1 MPPLS
6 AYTPFESL
14 LFFQCLASL
23 ATRPASFADISDTL
37 RKNRFVKE
45 NVAFDTDRLSP
56 EALEELYTTL
66 LQEGSVDGAEGT
78 ATTTTN
84 GGSNVQDAGNLKKR
98 KITNNNTAQSHTVVV
113 PALVSQ
119 LYARYK
125 DRVTKEIRDE
135 ELKYREIREEI
146 DRLQKE
152 ELEKPAEPAAQT
164 VVTTDVLPDSAKV
177 LPVPSTSDQMDID
190 AKDVAQEEKTSA
202 ISPKVNAQG
211 VTEIQRPQEAAP
223 IISHQTPRPNVPLV
237 SPSKPQEKGP
247 PSKPEAVKQQQGH
260 PPAPAPPA
268 IAPARA
274 IQPQPQTPIPG
285 ERPVSK
291 ATPIAANEQPLAPQP
306 AQISPAPPK
315 IEVKV
320 PPPNQLNRPTSHT
333 PSRTGP
339 SPSRN
344 QSTLPPGSTIV
355 FQAQQAPTLP
365 ATPPVQRHV
374 PQVGDNVVRQGV
386 PVPTGTPIAPH
397 IPPGQQPFQQWTPNP
412 PQPHPATSAR
422 TPGILP
428 AAQRPILPQQAHHG
442 QPAFANAVPASVQGP
457 LPGTPVVPGATQ
469 VPFAPMS
476 APQTPLPGT
485 PSFRP
490 GMKSRPSRASIDT
503 AGSLTPWK
511 RTPSLSI
518 SIPDTPG
525 SPPRPQPGDVSPIS
539 DRALSPV
546 DLPEP
551 AVKEDVLQ
559 RKPSQSEPEKPRR
572 GRKRSIP
579 PSSLEKAEPKSDRA
593 TPARRG
599 RRGDSIA
606 STRGR
611 ARSAASREDEESLD
625 SAAAQKKIKD
635 EAPATP
641 AGISEDTEAEIRAGT
656 RRKSTVTAGPSED
669 GQAKGR
675 PKRKR
680 GASEVLDVESTQP
693 TPVRPSS
700 SQFIY
705 CTRNFPRTGA
715 PLMNDV
721 SAHKHASIFGKPL
734 TEREAPG
741 YKDLIY
747 RPQDL
752 KTIRSALNQGN
763 RAVAAATESFSTPVD
778 GESPNPAAA
787 STPSKNAA
795 WLPKTAELIPPKAIV
810 NSSQLE
816 KELIRMFANAVMFNP
831 APEHERGFGPS
842 FPLGAANESRSSSQ
856 PWQLDEGGMFRDTRE
871 MCDDV
876 EKAVTKWRAAERTT
890 ADDLNNKNLFGLR
903 GNSGENAENTDSD
916 IKG

>member
-23 ATRPASFADISDTL
+23 ASRPTSFADISDTL

-45 NVAFDTDRLSP
+45 NDAFDGDRLSP

-66 LQEGSVDGAEGT
+66 LQEGVDSSI
-78 ATTTTN
+78 ATTTDSAN
-84 GGSNVQDAGNLKKR
+84 ANLKKR
-98 KITNNNTAQSHTVVV
+98 KINNNNNNNAAQSHTVVV

-135 ELKYREIREEI
+135 EQKYREIRDEI
-146 DRLQKE
+146 DRLQKDQ
-152 ELEKPAEPAAQT
+152 LDKPVEPAVQN
-164 VVTTDVLPDSAKV
+164 VVTTDLLPDSAKA
-177 LPVPSTSDQMDID
+177 LPVPSTSDRMDID
-190 AKDVAQEEKTSA
+190 TKDLAEEDKTNV
-202 ISPKVNAQG
+202 IPPNVNNVQG
-211 VTEIQRPQEAAP
+211 VKEIRRQQEAAP
-223 IISHQTPRPNVPLV
+223 ITSHQTPKPAIPLV
-237 SPSKPQEKGP
+237 PPSKPQEEGP
-247 PSKPEAVKQQQGH
+247 LPKPETVKQQG
-260 PPAPAPPA
+260 PSPAPAPPA

-274 IQPQPQTPIPG
+274 LQPQPPTPIAGQQPASV
-285 ERPVSK
+285 PAATPKPAPK
-291 ATPIAANEQPLAPQP
+291 ATPPIAREQPLAPQP

-320 PPPNQLNRPTSHT
+320 PPPNQLSRPPSHT

-344 QSTLPPGSTIV
+344 QPALPPGSTIV
-355 FQAQQAPTLP
+355 FQAQQAPSLP
-365 ATPPVQRHV
+365 TTPTVQRHI
-374 PQVGDNVVRQGV
+374 PQVGENVARQGV
-386 PVPTGTPIAPH
+386 PPIGTPIAPH
-397 IPPGQQPFQQWTPNP
+397 ILPGQHAFQQWS
-412 PQPHPATSAR
+412 PHPPPPHSAASVR

-428 AAQRPILPQQAHHG
+428 AAQRPIMPQQAHHA
-442 QPAFANAVPASVQGP
+442 QPEFPNAVPASVHGP
-457 LPGTPVVPGATQ
+457 LPATPGAQ
-469 VPFAPMS
+469 APFVPMS

-490 GMKSRPSRASIDT
+490 GMKPRVSRASIDT

-539 DRALSPV
+539 DRALSPI
-546 DLPEP
+546 DFPEP
-551 AVKEDVLQ
+551 AVKEGVPQ

-572 GRKRSIP
+572 GRKRSVQP
-579 PSSLEKAEPKSDRA
+579 PSLEKAEPKGDRA

-599 RRGDSIA
+599 KRGDSIT

-625 SAAAQKKIKD
+625 SAAAQRKIKD

-641 AGISEDTEAEIRAGT
+641 AGISEDTEAEMRPGT

-669 GQAKGR
+669 IQAKGR

-680 GASEVLDVESTQP
+680 GVSEVLDTERDQP
-693 TPVRPSS
+693 TPGRPSA
-700 SQFIY
+700 SQLIY

-752 KTIRSALNQGN
+752 KTVRSALNQGN
-763 RAVAAATESFSTPVD
+763 RAVAAATESFSTPID
-778 GESPNPAAA
+778 GESPNPAATG
-787 STPSKNAA
+787 TPSKNAA

-831 APEHERGFGPS
+831 APERERGFGPS
-842 FPLGAANESRSSSQ
+842 FPLGTANESRSSSQ
-856 PWQLDEGGMFRDTRE
+856 PWQLDEGGIFRDTRE

-890 ADDLNNKNLFGLR
+890 ADDLSNKNLFTLR

-916 IKG
+916 VKG